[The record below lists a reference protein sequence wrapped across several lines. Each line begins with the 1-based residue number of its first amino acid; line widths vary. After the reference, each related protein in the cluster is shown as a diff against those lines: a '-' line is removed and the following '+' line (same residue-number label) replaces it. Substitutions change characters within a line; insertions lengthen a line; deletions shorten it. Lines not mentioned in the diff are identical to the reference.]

1 MSVTKVQTE
10 TTYEVEFKDKEYT
23 VVHIEDANF
32 QSGVSS
38 WEVFDDAGPLEEG
51 MEFLEVVE
59 YTIENMGTGG
69 EMMIA

>member
-32 QSGVSS
+32 QSGFAS
-38 WEVFDDAGPLEEG
+38 WEVFDDAGPIEEG
-51 MEFLEVVE
+51 IEFLEVVE
-59 YTIENMGTGG
+59 YTIENMDSGG